1 MKAPDLHRPFTDM
14 TPRDASLAT
23 MAALLWGFN
32 LIAGKIGVD
41 VAPPLFFTGLR
52 FLLVSI
58 LVVPFCQVERKYWP
72 SLFKLSVC
80 FGTGHFALL
89 FVGLAGVDAAT
100 AAITLQLGVPFSI
113 LISWLVF
120 KENFGWRRSLA
131 LLLSFIGVAFL
142 AGEPRNTSWLPFALL
157 VTCTVFWAW
166 SNILVKRM
174 PDIKP
179 LAITGW
185 LSLFA
190 VPQVFFL
197 SFLLETG
204 QGAAISNAG
213 WPLIGALAYTAIAAS
228 IIANATWYGLMQ
240 KYPIN
245 TVVPFS
251 MLIPIVGIGAGLLV
265 LNEALTLQKLAGGG
279 LTLLGVGI
287 IQWRLARASM
297 SGKETNVG

>member
-120 KENFGWRRSLA
+120 KENFGWRRSLG

-287 IQWRLARASM
+287 IQWPLARASM
-297 SGKETNVG
+297 SGKETNVH